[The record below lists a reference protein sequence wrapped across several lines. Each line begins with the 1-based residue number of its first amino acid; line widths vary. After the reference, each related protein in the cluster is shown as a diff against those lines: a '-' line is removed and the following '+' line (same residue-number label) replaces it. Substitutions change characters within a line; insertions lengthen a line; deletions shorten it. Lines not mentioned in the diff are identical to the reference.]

1 MSDVFEISAFSF
13 VSFLNIPNDSEILA
27 SLLDNK
33 KSSGFRSTFVED
45 TGPQFST
52 DLR

>member
-1 MSDVFEISAFSF
+1 MPDVFGILAFSF
-13 VSFLNIPNDSEILA
+13 VSFLNIPNDSERLA

-33 KSSGFRSTFVED
+33 KGSGFRSTFVED
-45 TGPQFST
+45 TRPQFST